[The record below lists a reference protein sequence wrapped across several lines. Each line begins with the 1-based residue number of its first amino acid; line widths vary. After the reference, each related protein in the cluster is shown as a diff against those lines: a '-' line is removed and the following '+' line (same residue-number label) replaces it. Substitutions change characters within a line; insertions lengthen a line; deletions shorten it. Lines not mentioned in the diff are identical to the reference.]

1 MRPIRLRGLLP
12 FLGWF
17 PMNGPQVR
25 ADIVA
30 GITVALV
37 LIPQSMAYA
46 QLAGMPAYYGLYAA
60 FLPVVVG
67 ALWGSSRQLSTG
79 PVAIVALLT
88 ASALAPL
95 AAPGS
100 TQYVGLAVL
109 LALMVGV
116 IQLTLGVL
124 RLGAIVNLLS
134 HPVIIGFTNAAAIII
149 GLSQLNKLLGVPMSR
164 SDSFLRDIFG
174 VLLQIRDTHP
184 PAVIM
189 GVSALVLMV
198 LLRRFLP
205 RWPNVLITV
214 ALATLVS
221 YYTGFAKQMQ
231 VPVNAVQDV
240 QTRTLVSGY
249 LAQRAD
255 IAKLEAD
262 LSERRE
268 ALRFADTDADPARR
282 AALGYELELAELL
295 RDDAVREHQASLKS
309 MRQQGF
315 VAVARADGAIAL
327 YPEAAPQAG
336 QALDP
341 TRWRISKAGDDSLQ
355 LNGGGEVV
363 GAIPSG
369 LPSLSV
375 PRPSWADLTG
385 LLAAALVISLVAFME
400 AVSIAK
406 AMAAKTRA
414 RIDPNQ
420 ELIGQGLANIVGAAS
435 QSFPVSGSF
444 SRSAVNLSAGAV
456 TGLSSVTTGIL
467 VLLTLL
473 FLTGL
478 LYHLPQAVLAAVI
491 MLAVVS
497 LINIGALRHAWLTHQ
512 HDGIAATV
520 TFASTLIFAPHLD
533 KGILFGAVVAIALYL
548 RRRMRPRVEIMG
560 QHPDGVLAGM
570 DTHHGL
576 APVSES
582 VIPVRFDGELT
593 FVNVAYFED
602 AILEALV
609 RFPKAQAILLI
620 GSSINE
626 IDVSGE
632 EMIRAIAERL
642 NQAGV
647 AFYISGLKKQVLD
660 VLERADMSSTIPPDR
675 IFRSKHHALRTLL
688 ERYG

>member
-309 MRQQGF
+309 MRQQSF

-406 AMAAKTRA
+406 AMAAQTRA